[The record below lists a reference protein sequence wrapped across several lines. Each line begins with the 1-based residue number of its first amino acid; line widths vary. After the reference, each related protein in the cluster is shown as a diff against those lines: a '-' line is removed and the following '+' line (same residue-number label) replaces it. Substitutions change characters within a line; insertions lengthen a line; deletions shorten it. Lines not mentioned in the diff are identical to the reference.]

1 MEDADRLAAEI
12 PTNDGISISTDLLR
26 NFSFQA
32 RGNLQ
37 PVASFT
43 GGIAAQEALKAV
55 RQFKIELKPSNN
67 QTLNLNRWSY
77 KL

>member
-1 MEDADRLAAEI
+1 MDDADLLNAEM
-12 PTNDGISISTDLLR
+12 PTKDGISISADLMR

-55 RQFKIELKPSNN
+55 K
-67 QTLNLNRWSY
+67 
-77 KL
+77 